1 MCEELS
7 VYGILTKIV
16 LFLALNLRLPHSVSQ
31 FSLSY
36 KIHFYISSPHNGHWV
51 LILSPLVRI

>member
-31 FSLSY
+31 FSLRY
-36 KIHFYISSPHNGHWV
+36 KIHFYISSLHNG
-51 LILSPLVRI
+51 IEY